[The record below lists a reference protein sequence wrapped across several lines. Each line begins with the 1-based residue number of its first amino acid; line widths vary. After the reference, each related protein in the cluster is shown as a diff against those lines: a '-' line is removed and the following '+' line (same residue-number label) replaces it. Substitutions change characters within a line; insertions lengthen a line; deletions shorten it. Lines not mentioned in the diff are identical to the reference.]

1 MTAHHSLMKLY
12 QAIIFNFVLVSLL
25 GLSACDNKQAEKA
38 TENKA
43 VELAQILPEKADVLP
58 YLNIQEQSAKVALP
72 FCEHKN
78 CIDLDV
84 QTLKTVDPWINQWIE
99 KHQSKVIQEQ
109 IGLKQE
115 LSLQQAVNAYV
126 KKSDDWQQQLKINK
140 AYQLELYTRIPYQ
153 RNDFVLMQIGLNSN
167 QEGVRVEDRYYFF
180 VADRRQQKSLS
191 LLDIIQDQQKTA
203 MDQIVQ
209 QEYQKWLS
217 ESDQAIRLKAPKKL
231 YWGQADWFFDQQG
244 IGVHYHG
251 DDIVADA
258 KQLDIYLSKEQTQR
272 VLKAE
277 IYQHMF

>member
-43 VELAQILPEKADVLP
+43 VEPAQILPEKADVLP

-191 LLDIIQDQQKTA
+191 LLDIIQDKQKTA
-203 MDQIVQ
+203 MDQMVQ

-217 ESDQAIRLKAPKKL
+217 ENDQAIRLKAPKKL

>member
-1 MTAHHSLMKLY
+1 MKLY
-12 QAIIFNFVLVSLL
+12 KEIIFSSVLISIF
-25 GLSACDNKQAEKA
+25 GLSACDKPKKENAAVK
-38 TENKA
+38 TES
-43 VELAQILPEKADVLP
+43 EPAQISSEKADVLP
-58 YLNIQEQSAKVALP
+58 YLNIQEQAAKVALP
-72 FCEHKN
+72 FCENKN
-78 CIDLDV
+78 CIDLDI
-84 QTLKTVDPWINQWIE
+84 QTLSTVDPWINQWIA
-99 KHQSKVIQEQ
+99 KHQSKVIQDQ

-153 RNDFVLMQIGLNSN
+153 RNDYVLMQIGLNSN
-167 QEGVRVEDRYYFF
+167 QEGIRVEDRYYFF
-180 VADRRQQKSLS
+180 VADRRQQKTLS
-191 LLDIIQDQQKTA
+191 LLEVIQAKQQAA
-203 MDQIVQ
+203 MDKIVQ
-209 QEYQKWLS
+209 QAYQKWLQ

-251 DDIVADA
+251 SDIVADA
-258 KQLDIYLSKEQTQR
+258 KQLDIYLSKEQTQQ